1 MLNGME
7 IRISSFTSDVAL
19 KCWRKTLLW
28 VNMEWNQVNM
38 YTLVLGGITKNVTLQ
53 SVLNLPVFCLAAMLG
68 VWAIWLL
75 NAGNVCT
82 LTHQSELVQGLLG
95 STSQLGDMPGLQ
107 SIQVGMPGRELL
119 LNLTLTWALEGPFD
133 SSGYTIGVEVL
144 LD

>member
-1 MLNGME
+1 MKLSN
-7 IRISSFTSDVAL
+7 
-19 KCWRKTLLW
+19 
-28 VNMEWNQVNM
+28 
-38 YTLVLGGITKNVTLQ
+38 
-53 SVLNLPVFCLAAMLG
+53 SVLNLPVCCLAAVLG

-107 SIQVGMPGRELL
+107 STQVGMPSGELL
-119 LNLTLTWALEGPFD
+119 LNLMLTWALQEPFA
-133 SSGYTIGVEVL
+133 SSDCIIDVKVL

>member
-1 MLNGME
+1 M
-7 IRISSFTSDVAL
+7 
-19 KCWRKTLLW
+19 W
-28 VNMEWNQVNM
+28 VPMEWNQVNM
-38 YTLVLGGITKNVTLQ
+38 CTSVLGGITKNGSLL

-95 STSQLGDMPGLQ
+95 STSQFGDMPGLQ
-107 SIQVGMPGRELL
+107 STQAEMLSRELL

-133 SSGYTIGVEVL
+133 SSGCTIDVGVL